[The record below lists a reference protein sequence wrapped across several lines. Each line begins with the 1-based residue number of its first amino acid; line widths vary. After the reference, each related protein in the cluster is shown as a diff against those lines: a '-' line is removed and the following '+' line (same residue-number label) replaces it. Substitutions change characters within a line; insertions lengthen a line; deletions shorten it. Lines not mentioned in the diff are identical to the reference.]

1 MNKEQD
7 IQPLLSSIVQDNP
20 TYVFPIKTIQLELN
34 NMYLNQEEFDYFL
47 MMGFRKLKKQHNQII
62 ANIFITTCEL
72 VLGLREIDIH
82 TIPVEKYYG
91 KIEELYETL
100 DALQITRIDKGTPDG
115 ILMSAMQ

>member
-7 IQPLLSSIVQDNP
+7 ISPLLKSIVQDNP

-47 MMGFRKLKKQHNQII
+47 MMAFRKLKKQYNQVI

-72 VLGLREIDIH
+72 VLGIRETNLH
-82 TIPVEKYYG
+82 ELPKETYYE

-115 ILMSAMQ
+115 ILMTAMQ

>member
-1 MNKEQD
+1 MYKEQA
-7 IQPLLSSIVQDNP
+7 IAPLLLSIVQDNP

-72 VLGLREIDIH
+72 VLGLRETDIH
-82 TIPVEKYYG
+82 TIPVEKYYA
-91 KIEELYETL
+91 KIEELYTTL
-100 DALQITRIDKGTPDG
+100 NTLQITRIKKDTPDG
-115 ILMSAMQ
+115 ILLSAMP